1 MFHGG
6 IKMIIT
12 WLGHSCFL
20 IENNSGVKILM
31 DPYDSTLGNSPY
43 KGSVDIVTISHNHFD
58 HNYTKDLN
66 PGFILLN
73 TTGSFQSK
81 DILIQGFPSY
91 HDNINGLKRG
101 DNIIFTYEIDNFKL
115 CHLGDLGH
123 ILESEVIDLIG
134 PIDILFIPISSNF
147 TINEDTAHSL
157 CKKLQSKII
166 IPMHYKISYLNYPG
180 EGIEKFIALMK
191 NATNL
196 HSNIFEFSELS
207 SIKNQVVI
215 MEL

>member
-1 MFHGG
+1 MV
-6 IKMIIT
+6 IT

-20 IENNSGVKILM
+20 IETTTGKKILI

-58 HNYTKDLN
+58 HNYIKDLN
-66 PGFILLN
+66 PGFITL
-73 TTGSFQSK
+73 TAPGTFQTK

-91 HDNINGLKRG
+91 HDKVKGFKRG
-101 DNIIFTYEIDNFKL
+101 SNVIFTYETDNFKL

-123 ILESEVIDLIG
+123 MLENEVIDMIG
-134 PIDILFIPISSNF
+134 SIDVLFIPIGSNF
-147 TINEDTAHSL
+147 TIDAEVAHGL

-166 IPMHYKISYLNYPG
+166 IPMHYKTSFLSYPG

-191 NATNL
+191 NAMNL
-196 HSNIFEFSELS
+196 SSNILELNDLPQ
-207 SIKNQVVI
+207 IKNQVKI
-215 MEL
+215 MQL